1 PTVAQTTAATCD
13 PVKTL
18 AGVAHNTVVGQ
29 TSKCLDGIHSPAI
42 YFVQSACSLNYRLSD
57 LSPGQK
63 MKDACQTLPHYTAV
77 AHFAGNVLD
86 TSQTNG
92 DAGIFIGCGT
102 DHFKVVTENCTTKL
116 HVEHILFTDPKAD
129 SYYVINHP

>member
-1 PTVAQTTAATCD
+1 
-13 PVKTL
+13 
-18 AGVAHNTVVGQ
+18 
-29 TSKCLDGIHSPAI
+29 
-42 YFVQSACSLNYRLSD
+42 
-57 LSPGQK
+57 

-102 DHFKVVTENCTTKL
+102 DHFKVRNVNIQIFIGIHRGRCDIFANEKVSFQKGGKDVRNNSSFGTGRT
-116 HVEHILFTDPKAD
+116 
-129 SYYVINHP
+129 S